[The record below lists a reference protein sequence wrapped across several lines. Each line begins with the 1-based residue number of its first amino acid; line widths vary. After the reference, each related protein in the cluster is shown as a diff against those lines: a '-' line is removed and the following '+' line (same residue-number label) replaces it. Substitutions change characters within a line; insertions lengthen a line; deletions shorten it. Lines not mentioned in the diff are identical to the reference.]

1 MTNANIRTIL
11 SLYKEMLRESGKFV
25 NFNYRSYALRR
36 IKDGFRTNSKEVDPA
51 KIEKQVRFA
60 QDGLKIIKRQTIVG
74 HLFDSKQ
81 QLSVE
86 VLKH

>member
-1 MTNANIRTIL
+1 MNANTRTIL

-51 KIEKQVRFA
+51 KIENQVRYA
-60 QDGLKIIKRQTIVG
+60 QETLKIIKRQTIVG
-74 HLFDSKQ
+74 QLFGSNQ